1 MSTHR
6 TLPKLLTCAIILF
19 VALAACAAPAT
30 PVPPT
35 ATPLLP
41 THTPAPTTATPAPTD
56 TPAPTPA
63 PVKSVKSLQDVK
75 SVTIQ
80 IEAQGSF
87 VDPEV
92 GLQLNAAGLGSGFI
106 IDESGL
112 AVTNN
117 HVVTGAALLKVW
129 VGGESK
135 SRNAKIVA
143 VSECSDLALIDID
156 GDGYP
161 FLTWYQGELNP
172 GLDVYAAGFPL
183 GDPEYTLTRG
193 IISKAHADGESEWAS
208 VDAVLEHDAT
218 INPGNSGGPLV
229 TKDGQVVGINYATSP
244 AANQYQAIARDE
256 ALKVIDLLRQGQNVD
271 GIRLNGTA
279 VNDGQGL
286 SGVWVASVR
295 SGSPADKAGMQPADI
310 LTKLEGLVL
319 ATDGTL
325 ADYCDILRTHHAED
339 TLNVQVVRFDTKE
352 VLEGQIN
359 GRPLEQAFSF
369 AETLQNEVPAAPT
382 GAAATYSGYTMIS
395 DDSQAIQIG
404 VPVEWDDISGLPWT
418 IDDEVVGAAIV
429 ASSDLQD
436 FYDTYTTP
444 GVFFGASRSLA
455 QYMDEAAILDES
467 SFDTDCTYEG
477 RYDYEDPAYTGMYD
491 LYSDCAGEGSSL
503 IQVAAAPPDRSFIV
517 LLQVIAVSDAD
528 LEALDYILQSFEVVG
543 ELE

>member
-1 MSTHR
+1 MS
-6 TLPKLLTCAIILF
+6 KLFTCAVILL

-35 ATPLLP
+35 ATP
-41 THTPAPTTATPAPTD
+41 APTD
-56 TPAPTPA
+56 TPAPTLTPDKSVTSLQN
-63 PVKSVKSLQDVK
+63 VKSA
-75 SVTIQ
+75 TIQ

-92 GLQLNAAGLGSGFI
+92 GLQLNAAGRGSGFI

-135 SRNAKIVA
+135 PRNAKIVA

-193 IISKAHADGESEWAS
+193 IISKARADGETVWAS
-208 VDAVLEHDAT
+208 VDAVIEHDAT
-218 INPGNSGGPLV
+218 INPGNSGGPLI
-229 TKDGQVVGINYATSP
+229 TKDGQVAGINYAASL
-244 AANQYQAIARDE
+244 AVNQYQAIARDE
-256 ALKVIDLLRQGQNVD
+256 ALKVIGLLRQGQNVD
-271 GIRLNGTA
+271 GIGLNGTA
-279 VNDGQGL
+279 VNDGESL
-286 SGVWVASVR
+286 SGVWAASVR
-295 SGSPADKAGMQPADI
+295 SGSPADKAGIQPGDI
-310 LTKLEGLVL
+310 VTKLEGLVL

-325 ADYCDILRTHHAED
+325 ADYCDILRTHHPDD
-339 TLNVQVVRFDTKE
+339 TLNIQVVRFATKE

-359 GRPLEQAFSF
+359 GRKLEQAFSF
-369 AETLQNEVPAAPT
+369 AETLHDEVPQSPA
-382 GAAATYSGYTMIS
+382 GAEAVYSGYTMIY
-395 DDSQAIQIG
+395 DDSQVIQIG
-404 VPVEWDDISGLPWT
+404 VPVEWDDINGLPWT
-418 IDDEVVGAAIV
+418 VDDVEVGAAIV
-429 ASSDLQD
+429 ASSDLQS

-444 GVFFGASRSLA
+444 GVFFGASRTLA
-455 QYMDEAAILDES
+455 QSMDEAALLDENDFS
-467 SFDTDCTYEG
+467 TTCTYEG

-491 LYSDCAGEGSSL
+491 LYSDCDGQGSTL
-503 IQVAAAPPDRSFIV
+503 IQVAAAPADRSFII
-517 LLQVIAVSDAD
+517 LLQVLAISDAD